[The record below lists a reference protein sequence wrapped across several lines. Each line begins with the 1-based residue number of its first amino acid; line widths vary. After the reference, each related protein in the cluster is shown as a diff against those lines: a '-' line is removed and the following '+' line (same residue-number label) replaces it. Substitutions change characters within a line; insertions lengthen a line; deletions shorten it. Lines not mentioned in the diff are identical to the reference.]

1 MKRNLNLNNFSLKL
15 WLAEYVCKRTAIPA
29 NKKAVHIICHDVIV
43 QVKKSEGSKPE
54 KPRKYLGNGE
64 LDNHCASLLKVSS
77 DICKK
82 KNLVTI
88 DYCLDHN
95 RSFN

>member
-15 WLAEYVCKRTAIPA
+15 LLAEYVCKRTAIPA
-29 NKKAVHIICHDVIV
+29 SKKAVHIICHDVIV

-82 KNLVTI
+82 KKSRN
-88 DYCLDHN
+88 N
-95 RSFN
+95 RLLFRSQ